1 MAEAALPEAERMFE
15 RFVAPHYPD
24 DGPAGQLRADA
35 EQGLLQNGGPDLEPE
50 LRDASQAAF
59 AEMREAAL
67 GDLAEFLQVEAAE
80 TSLES
85 IDAVDR
91 FWTPGEVT
99 ALAARTA
106 ADTGEQDE
114 YLLTAIELG
123 IVLGEALRG
132 LVPACE
138 WIHDWPYWESA
149 IHHPPTGDVVNVFHW
164 AVNKLSASGVNESLV
179 LKLESCAAELR
190 RGA

>member
-1 MAEAALPEAERMFE
+1 MAERLPEAERMFE

-35 EQGLLQNGGPDLEPE
+35 EQGLLRNGATELEAE
-50 LRDASQAAF
+50 LRGEAQTALE
-59 AEMREAAL
+59 EMREAAL
-67 GDLAEFLQVEAAE
+67 GDLAEFLQVEVAE

-106 ADTGEQDE
+106 ADAGEQDE
-114 YLLTAIELG
+114 YLLTAVELG
-123 IVLGEALRG
+123 ILLGEALRE

-138 WIHDWPYWESA
+138 WRVDWPYWESA
-149 IHHPPTGDVVNVFHW
+149 VVHPPTGDVVNVFHW
-164 AVNKLSASGVNESLV
+164 AVNKLSASGVNEPLV
-179 LKLESCAAELR
+179 LKLEACAAELR
-190 RGA
+190 RSTA